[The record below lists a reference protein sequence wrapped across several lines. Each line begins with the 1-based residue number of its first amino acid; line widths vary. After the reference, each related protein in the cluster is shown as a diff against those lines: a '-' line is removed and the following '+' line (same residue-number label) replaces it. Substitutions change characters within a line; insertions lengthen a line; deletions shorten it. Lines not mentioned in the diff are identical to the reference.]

1 MTEDAKP
8 EDSMKRLDLHVLL
21 ETVNKLT
28 EEIKE
33 LKLVKA
39 NEPAPTPVA
48 DPLAEE
54 KAKIE
59 QQHAI
64 RKEIEDNILFE
75 KTAQSFNEDWGKV
88 AENEHDIATIDKLN
102 ASSEYK
108 LAKKIETIFAKEE
121 NKQILSKDMLRK
133 FEAFQALQEDDKHK
147 AVKEIAV
154 EIKNNFFENLEKLE
168 IQKARLIQNGAIK
181 GAAVPIIKDPIINRA
196 ANNPKIQPIQ

>member
-1 MTEDAKP
+1 MTEEKT
-8 EDSMKRLDLHVLL
+8 EDSMKMLL

-33 LKLVKA
+33 LKQTKVG
-39 NEPAPTPVA
+39 EPATTPVA

-59 QQHAI
+59 QQNAI
-64 RKEIEDNILFE
+64 RREIEDSILFE

-102 ASSEYK
+102 ASNEYK

-121 NKQILSKDMLRK
+121 NKQILSKDMLKK
-133 FEAFQALQEDDKHK
+133 FEAFQGLQEDDKHK
-147 AVKEIAV
+147 AVKNIAV

-181 GAAVPIIKDPIINRA
+181 DENKRPVVDKLVDRA
-196 ANNPKIQPIQ
+196 LNNPKIKAIE